1 MWPSTPEADTKE
13 SRILDQVQSKT
24 LSQKGRK
31 KKTKQNNKKGNWEKE
46 TIPLVGSDT
55 FWY

>member
-1 MWPSTPEADTKE
+1 MGVHMWPSTPEADTKE

-31 KKTKQNNKKGNWEKE
+31 KKTKQNKKKGN
-46 TIPLVGSDT
+46 
-55 FWY
+55 